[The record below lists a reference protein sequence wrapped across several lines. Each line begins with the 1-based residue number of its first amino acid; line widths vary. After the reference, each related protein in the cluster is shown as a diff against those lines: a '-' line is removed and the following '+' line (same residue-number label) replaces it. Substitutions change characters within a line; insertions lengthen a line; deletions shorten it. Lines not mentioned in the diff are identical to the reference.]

1 MNRLRLVMTI
11 KKFTRQI
18 TPIKDRL
25 YRFAMR
31 MVDNAAEAEDV
42 VQEVLIK
49 LWHKREELTQIQ
61 NLEAWS
67 IRLTKN
73 LSLDKLRSKHK
84 RTEGLEGHYDLVSDS
99 RNPEQLIESK
109 DAMQRIHQ
117 LMQQLPESQRLVLQL
132 RDIEEL
138 SYKEIAECLDMSMNL
153 VKVNLFRG
161 RQNLKAILTKKE
173 LHGL

>member
-1 MNRLRLVMTI
+1 LNRLRLVMTI
-11 KKFTRQI
+11 QKFTQQI

-49 LWHKREELTQIQ
+49 LWHKREELPQIQ

-84 RTEGLEGHYDLVSDS
+84 RTEGLEEHYNLVSNS
-99 RNPEQLIESK
+99 QNPAQLIESK
-109 DAMQRIHQ
+109 DAIARIQQ
-117 LMQQLPESQRLVLQL
+117 LMQSLPESQKMVLQL

-138 SYKEIAECLDMSMNL
+138 SYKEIAESLDMSMNL

-161 RQNLKAILTKKE
+161 RQNLKTILINTE